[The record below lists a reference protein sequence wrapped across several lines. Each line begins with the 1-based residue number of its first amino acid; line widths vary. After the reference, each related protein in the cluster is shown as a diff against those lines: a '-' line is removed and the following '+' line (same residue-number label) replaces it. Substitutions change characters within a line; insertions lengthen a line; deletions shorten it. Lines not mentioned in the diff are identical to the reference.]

1 MNTYTKTLS
10 ELNKQNQDLKLELY
24 DLEKQI
30 GHKLVTEEN
39 NGTEAE
45 LKTEY
50 LSVSTLLN
58 EKKSNLETLKTL
70 ENKIDESESEISQEK
85 KNIQE
90 SEKNLD
96 SLLLDLG
103 TSIFENYNSDLA
115 SVFGVQ
121 YNEIN
126 QIISNIEDLQVQK
139 ETLKAEMEKQGF
151 FSKLMTQTKIAGIN
165 MSISSQTKKKEDMLK
180 KGAKICLDNEVV
192 TQENGGEYFSECSN
206 LKVAIESSNNRIKF
220 LTEEISNA
228 KSRISELEKESKLNQ
243 VIQETSNRLDGIAN
257 QIGHAFGK
265 QYVTRD
271 AEILLDFP
279 KNFEEELKE
288 VLRLKKELKIVNRNC
303 EIVQLLGQIKSVE
316 ENIKSLN
323 DDVEAN
329 KKKIDEL
336 KEKNKNLAK
345 KISEAET
352 AKTQLQ
358 EKKAALEEEAKADG
372 ESVEG

>member
-1 MNTYTKTLS
+1 MNTYAKTLS
-10 ELNKQNQDLKLELY
+10 ELNKKNQELKLELY

-30 GHKLVTEEN
+30 GHKLILEEN

-50 LSVSTLLN
+50 LSVSTLVN
-58 EKKSNLETLKTL
+58 EKKSDLETLKDL
-70 ENKIDESESEISQEK
+70 ENKIDDSENEISQEK

-90 SEKNLD
+90 ADKKLD

-126 QIISNIEDLQVQK
+126 QTKSNIEDLQAQK
-139 ETLKAEMEKQGF
+139 ETLKVEMEKQGF

-165 MSISSQTKKKEDMLK
+165 MSISSQSKKKEDMLK
-180 KGAKICLDNEVV
+180 KGAKICLDNGVV

-206 LKVAIESSNNRIKF
+206 LKVSIENSNNRIKF
-220 LTEEISNA
+220 LTEEIA
-228 KSRISELEKESKLNQ
+228 TTKSRINDFEKESKLNQ
-243 VIQETSNRLDGIAN
+243 LIQENLNILDGIAN

-279 KNFEEELKE
+279 KNFEDDLKE

-323 DDVEAN
+323 DDIEAN

-345 KISEAET
+345 KITET
-352 AKTQLQ
+352 ETVKNQLE